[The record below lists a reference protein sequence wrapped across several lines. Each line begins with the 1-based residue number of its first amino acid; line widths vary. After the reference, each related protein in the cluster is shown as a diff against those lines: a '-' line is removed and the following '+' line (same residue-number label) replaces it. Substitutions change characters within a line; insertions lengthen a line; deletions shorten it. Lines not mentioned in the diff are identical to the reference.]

1 MSKKKD
7 KRRRELKRRKRK
19 ASRGTYRAWGYRQRM
34 NHSVEPKEHW
44 DLPQRRRPTD
54 VNLEDLI
61 RLGIFPVDSKRN
73 LK

>member
-19 ASRGTYRAWGYRQRM
+19 ASRSTYRAWGYRQRM
-34 NHSVEPKEHW
+34 RRPAEPKEHW
-44 DLPQRRRPTD
+44 NLPQRDRPTD

-61 RLGIFPVDSKRN
+61 RLGIFPVDSKTN
-73 LK
+73 E